1 MQTQGARQALDASAN
16 QALAFTVHG
25 MPRPEA
31 VLAADARRTRKGRW
45 QMLLLALVCF
55 APVLASYFSFYVIRP
70 EGRPSFGTLIDA
82 LPPLPSV
89 QAMRL
94 DGQEMPLPD
103 LRGQWLLLSVAG
115 GACDAQ
121 CESNL
126 YLQRQLREM
135 LGKDK
140 DRLDWVWLVSDAQ
153 PVRPELEPALETAT
167 VLRVP
172 EAALAGWLQAEPGH
186 ALSEHLYVA
195 DPMGRWMM
203 RFPAQLDSAGASRAR
218 RDLGRL
224 LRASSSWDQ
233 AGRVPAD
240 AQP

>member
-1 MQTQGARQALDASAN
+1 MQAEIAASRAETEADQAV
-16 QALAFTVHG
+16 ALTVHD

-31 VLAADARRTRKGRW
+31 LLQADARRTRRGRW
-45 QMLLLALVCF
+45 QMLFLALVCF

-70 EGRPSFGTLIDA
+70 QGDPSFGTLIESQPV
-82 LPPLPSV
+82 LPAV
-89 QAMRL
+89 QATRL
-94 DGQEMPLPD
+94 DGQGVPLRA
-103 LRGQWLLLSVAG
+103 LHGQWLLVSVAG
-115 GACDAQ
+115 GACDGE

-140 DRLDWVWLVSDAQ
+140 DRLDWVWLVPDDQAIRADLQ
-153 PVRPELEPALETAT
+153 PALSQAK

-172 EAALAGWLQAEPGH
+172 AEALAGWLQAEPGH
-186 ALSEHLYVA
+186 VLSDHLYVV

-203 RFPAQLDSAGASRAR
+203 RFPSGLDKAGASRAK

-224 LRASSSWDQ
+224 LRASASWDE
-233 AGRVPAD
+233 AGRKSDRV
-240 AQP
+240 QP